1 MANAAGVNINATAT
15 VSVGS
20 KSFSAT
26 FGLLSLPLEVPELL
40 RSFDI
45 DVEAFTTSGSSSIE
59 IELAAQAVLF
69 SVPAADAK
77 LEFMQGSE
85 DEDSSLEATIPLMDI
100 FMVEPEV
107 EGFQDVYLAVRLDS
121 PWGLSTAAA
130 RVKLPSRST
139 VSLFRAIPLKQRW
152 AIPFVSHGRGRV
164 LQAGMKP
171 STSRLS

>member
-1 MANAAGVNINATAT
+1 M
-15 VSVGS
+15 
-20 KSFSAT
+20 
-26 FGLLSLPLEVPELL
+26 
-40 RSFDI
+40 
-45 DVEAFTTSGSSSIE
+45 EAFTTSGSSNIE

-77 LEFMQGSE
+77 LEFFWGSE

-107 EGFQDVYLAVRLDS
+107 EGSDVYLAVRLDS
-121 PWGLSTAAA
+121 PWGLSTLAMAESITLK
-130 RVKLPSRST
+130 VNGVP
-139 VSLFRAIPLKQRW
+139 VSGDPLKQRW

-171 STSRLS
+171 STSRLSWSSSQGNRPCEAPPRTRSRPSIQVAVPAPIIPR